1 MVDKNGKMYYIT
13 DKPKSISSS
22 YECLS
27 DDEKEKVKSLLYIL
41 DSFGISDETYHA
53 IAIQNDGLIRSYLL
67 KQCRQSINGTC
78 MCQISKTT
86 GESPGAQLNIMETL
100 EQTLEKKS
108 SEQRDSPPIVHLK
121 IAADGA
127 KTSRMSNFLILSLAV
142 LNKGEEVM
150 SLHGQ
155 TTIAI
160 LDAKENLFQLK
171 NLLQKFFRNLMHYL
185 KKK

>member
-1 MVDKNGKMYYIT
+1 M
-13 DKPKSISSS
+13 
-22 YECLS
+22 
-27 DDEKEKVKSLLYIL
+27 
-41 DSFGISDETYHA
+41 
-53 IAIQNDGLIRSYLL
+53 
-67 KQCRQSINGTC
+67 
-78 MCQISKTT
+78 
-86 GESPGAQLNIMETL
+86 
-100 EQTLEKKS
+100 
-108 SEQRDSPPIVHLK
+108 HLK

>member
-1 MVDKNGKMYYIT
+1 M
-13 DKPKSISSS
+13 
-22 YECLS
+22 
-27 DDEKEKVKSLLYIL
+27 
-41 DSFGISDETYHA
+41 
-53 IAIQNDGLIRSYLL
+53 
-67 KQCRQSINGTC
+67 
-78 MCQISKTT
+78 
-86 GESPGAQLNIMETL
+86 
-100 EQTLEKKS
+100 
-108 SEQRDSPPIVHLK
+108 HLK
-121 IAADGA
+121 IAADWA

-185 KKK
+185 KQKMMKAICPTLQTLQIKLQTRIFFEW